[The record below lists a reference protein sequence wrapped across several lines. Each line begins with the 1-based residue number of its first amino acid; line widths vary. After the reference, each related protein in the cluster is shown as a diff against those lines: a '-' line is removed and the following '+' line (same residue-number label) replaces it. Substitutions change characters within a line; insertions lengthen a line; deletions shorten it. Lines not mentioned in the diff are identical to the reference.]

1 MKVTVK
7 LSEGIVQNVSV
18 IDDSNDVVLNIARR
32 SSVARHC
39 LIVGTKDGLQVYRI
53 TRTQAGRKLPIRPL
67 LNLIEEDLKSHY
79 NLMFRGVC
87 WGKPSY
93 SVYNGVNHF
102 VLNTC
107 FISTWEGEITE
118 VFRETLEKAG
128 LDTVPKAGLVEF
140 IKYFTF
146 QTPEPEEE

>member
-18 IDDSNDVVLNIARR
+18 IDDNNDVVLNIARR

-53 TRTQAGRKLPIRPL
+53 TRTQAGRKLPIRPM

-79 NLMFRGVC
+79 NLMFRGVF

-93 SVYNGVNHF
+93 SVYNEINHF
-102 VLNTC
+102 VLNSS
-107 FISTWEGEITE
+107 FISTWDGEVTE
-118 VFRETLEKAG
+118 IFNETLSKVG
-128 LDTVPKAGLVEF
+128 LSEASKEGLVEF

-146 QTPEPEEE
+146 QTPEPEE